1 MKTVFAVA
9 VAIAIAVVIGVLV
22 LSRDTTHT
30 QIGPYDTPVFSV
42 QFPTGAHVE
51 PHDDPDK
58 TDEGDSTVSHFY
70 DGHMPGR
77 GWANVSYTDFPSAR
91 KKDIAT
97 LQTEGSSALFRPGYQ
112 SSPMTDTTLGGL
124 PGKELV
130 VRGLTLDGG
139 YPIIVRSRMAFS
151 PDSMRL
157 WALQTSFDD
166 DRKGLSEADCEN
178 FFDSLKIK

>member
-1 MKTVFAVA
+1 MKTVFTVA
-9 VAIAIAVVIGVLV
+9 VAGAVVIGVLV
-22 LSRDTTHT
+22 SSRNTTHT
-30 QIGPYDTPVFSV
+30 QIGPYDTPMFSV
-42 QFPTGAHVE
+42 QFPAGAQVE
-51 PHDDPDK
+51 LHDDPNR
-58 TDEGDSTVSHFY
+58 TDEGESVVTHFY
-70 DGHMPGR
+70 DGSMPGR

-91 KKDIAT
+91 KTDIAT
-97 LQTEGSSALFRPGYQ
+97 LQTEGASALFRPGYQ
-112 SSPMTDTTLGGL
+112 SSLMTDTTLGGL

-139 YPIIVRSRMAFS
+139 IPIIVRSRMAFS

-166 DRKGLSEADCEN
+166 DRKGLSEADCEK